1 MLSIEVYERQL
12 GHVDQ
17 LRNEWTR
24 GKIADTLIL
33 VAIIMYIVFTMMNVI
48 IGLRDQKC
56 ARRTEHR

>member
-24 GKIADTLIL
+24 SKIADTLDLSRNNYVYRIHNDECYHWS
-33 VAIIMYIVFTMMNVI
+33 AWSEM
-48 IGLRDQKC
+48 R
-56 ARRTEHR
+56 